1 MAEKEIQEYVDKL
14 AEFLGEPCRFE
25 VSRDVDIWQ
34 VFVGDGEPKS
44 IFTFGSSEQL
54 KSYVA
59 GVLYGAR
66 MARVQLRHNLEKREA
81 MYSEEIRVATDLDR
95 VKALRTHRRETHEII
110 IKFLSSD
117 N

>member
-44 IFTFGSSEQL
+44 IFTF
-54 KSYVA
+54 
-59 GVLYGAR
+59 
-66 MARVQLRHNLEKREA
+66 
-81 MYSEEIRVATDLDR
+81 
-95 VKALRTHRRETHEII
+95 
-110 IKFLSSD
+110 
-117 N
+117 